1 MLNMDMKKIGIG
13 VASAAL
19 TAIVVDM
26 AVSTIKGKDLIKS
39 AYVMAKIGRHYQCRF
54 VTDEELEEYELL
66 NEKLQFFVE
75 SLNGKKSRSF
85 NSEDMRNAHEFYK
98 EVERFYNAHCA

>member
-1 MLNMDMKKIGIG
+1 MLSKKVVIG

-26 AVSTIKGKDLIKS
+26 AVSTIKGKDLIKA
-39 AYVMAKIGRHYQCRF
+39 AYIMTKIGRYYQGRGKI

-66 NEKLQFFVE
+66 NEKLQSFVE

>member
-1 MLNMDMKKIGIG
+1 MLDSKKVIIGTLAT
-13 VASAAL
+13 VT

-26 AVSTIKGKDLIKS
+26 TVSTVKGRDLIKA
-39 AYVMAKIGRHYQCRF
+39 AYVMAKIGRHYKCRF
-54 VTDEELEEYELL
+54 VTDNELEDYELL
-66 NEKLQFFVE
+66 NEKLNKFMD

>member
-1 MLNMDMKKIGIG
+1 MLSKKVVIG

-26 AVSTIKGKDLIKS
+26 AVSTIKGKDLIKA
-39 AYVMAKIGRHYQCRF
+39 AYIMTKIGRYYQGRI

-66 NEKLQFFVE
+66 NEKLQSFVE

-85 NSEDMRNAHEFYK
+85 NKEDIKNAHDFYQ
-98 EVERFYNAHCA
+98 EVERFYNAHCV

>member
-26 AVSTIKGKDLIKS
+26 AVSTVKGKDLIRA
-39 AYVMAKIGRHYQCRF
+39 AYIITKIGRHYQGRI
-54 VTDEELEEYELL
+54 VIDEEFEDYELL
-66 NEKLQFFVE
+66 NEKLKKFIN

-85 NSEDMRNAHEFYK
+85 NKEDIRNAHAFYQ
-98 EVERFYNAHCA
+98 EVENFYNVHCS